1 MAIIHKIKLE
11 WYQYLK
17 YKIHN
22 ERSKAVGVIRVQYK
36 KRKKFEQYKTFDK
49 TIDFDGYFYQG

>member
-1 MAIIHKIKLE
+1 MAIIHKIKLK

-22 ERSKAVGVIRVQYK
+22 ERSKSVGVLRVYYNPRQ
-36 KRKKFEQYKTFDK
+36 KFEQYKTFDK
-49 TIDFDGYFYQG
+49 TIDFDGHF